1 VTEYSERYVRGA
13 FAVFSPY
20 GDGRESKLI
29 PFRFNPEAL
38 SRSLQIEQAQ
48 QPQGTEGAQ
57 PRGGGG
63 GATASQAT
71 DATDGP
77 LRQTFGV
84 MIRLDLRDR
93 EAAKPGPQLDAET
106 LRLGVLPELA
116 ALEELMYP
124 AERIPADDGSQAVS
138 QRPPRPVV
146 LLVWGIHRVFPVRVV
161 SMTINE
167 TLHNADLAPIRAEV
181 EVGLEVARDATAG
194 HAATTD
200 ALGYMTSQRRDHA
213 GRFYATVSVQGT
225 NVLGLGELADH
236 KLRGA

>member
-1 VTEYSERYVRGA
+1 MTDTERYVRGA

-20 GDGRESKLI
+20 GDGRESNLI
-29 PFRFNPEAL
+29 PFRFNPEML

-48 QPQGTEGAQ
+48 QTQGTEGAQ
-57 PRGGGG
+57 PRGGG
-63 GATASQAT
+63 ANVNQAT
-71 DATDGP
+71 DASDGP
-77 LRQTFGV
+77 LKQTFSV
-84 MIRLDLRDR
+84 LIRLDLRDR
-93 EAAKPGPQLDAET
+93 EAANSRQELDAET
-106 LRLGVLPELA
+106 LRLGVLPEIA

-124 AERIPADDGSQAVS
+124 AERTPADDSRRAVS

-146 LLVWGIHRVFPVRVV
+146 LLVWGVHRVFPVRVV

-181 EVGLEVARDATAG
+181 EVGLEVARDDAAG

-200 ALGYMTSQRRDHA
+200 ALGYMNSQRKDHA

-225 NVLGLGELADH
+225 NAVGLGELADS